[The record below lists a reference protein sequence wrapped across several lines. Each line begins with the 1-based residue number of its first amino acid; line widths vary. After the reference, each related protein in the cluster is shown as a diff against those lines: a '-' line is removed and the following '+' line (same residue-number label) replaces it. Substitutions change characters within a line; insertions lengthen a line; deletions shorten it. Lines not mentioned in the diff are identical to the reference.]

1 MKPEER
7 HAALMID
14 EMQITSGLVYDHS
27 CGNVLGAPTL
37 RLADGSLPVDSLAA
51 HGFVFMLGGLSSR
64 RKQVVGYH
72 PTENSF

>member
-27 CGNVLGAPTL
+27 CGAVLGGTHASFS
-37 RLADGSLPVDSLAA
+37 RW
-51 HGFVFMLGGLSSR
+51 LS
-64 RKQVVGYH
+64 
-72 PTENSF
+72 T